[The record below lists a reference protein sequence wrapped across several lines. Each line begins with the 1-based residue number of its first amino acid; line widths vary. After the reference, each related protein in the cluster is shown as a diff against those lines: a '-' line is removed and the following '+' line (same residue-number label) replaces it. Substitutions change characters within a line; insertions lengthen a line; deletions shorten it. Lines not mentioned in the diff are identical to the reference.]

1 MWQEKWW
8 NQWQESKIGVQH
20 TIRASNRWEDTLSE
34 HAMPDENAGRQ
45 VAFCQGTAILPILL
59 FWASI
64 LCWNTSLILYE
75 VGPQRS
81 TDEIYNRMIW
91 IQSWKLLV
99 SYFGRY
105 CHPIKQSED
114 WLEWRDS
121 TRDSLLKR
129 MQSIKLNKHDNNKK
143 VRHVV
148 RGKHVVSPW
157 KCQQHNCCPS
167 QLFNLS
173 ETSPGFL

>member
-1 MWQEKWW
+1 MR
-8 NQWQESKIGVQH
+8 GY
-20 TIRASNRWEDTLSE
+20 IRRAC
-34 HAMPDENAGRQ
+34 HAMPEENAGRQ

-81 TDEIYNRMIW
+81 IDEIYNRMIW

-143 VRHVV
+143 SDMLCGESTWCRRENVSSTTAAPPSFLIFP
-148 RGKHVVSPW
+148 KHLLDFCRVGRV
-157 KCQQHNCCPS
+157 C
-167 QLFNLS
+167 
-173 ETSPGFL
+173 